1 MASVARHCHWF
12 ELEQL
17 PEPRKPNGLL
27 RVRTSKAK
35 SSQTMQ
41 INTHYIGADIAKDAI
56 ELHSNQIKLPAS
68 IANDKDGIKKLV
80 GLLKKAS
87 AKGPIHLVCEA
98 TGHYHK
104 ALCAALWLAAIRL
117 SVINPRQVRDFARA
131 ANRLA
136 KTDKLDAQILALY
149 GERMQPEPT
158 EPASATQVRLEALA
172 VRRRQLVEARS
183 EEIKRAAQTQDRQ
196 AKASIK
202 AHIGFL
208 DKQVAV
214 FDREMEACVLEDELL
229 AGKVERFCHVQGV
242 GKTTALMLL
251 AAAPELG
258 TLSKA
263 KITALAGLAPFDNS
277 SGAMKGVK
285 RISGGRMSIRAALYM
300 AAVSAARHNHVLKP
314 VYKRL
319 RDNGKT
325 FKQAI
330 TAVMRKLL
338 IHLNSLARECS
349 PRTPAAASGAG
360 SLRGGTSPSSTR

>member
-1 MASVARHCHWF
+1 M
-12 ELEQL
+12 
-17 PEPRKPNGLL
+17 G
-27 RVRTSKAK
+27 VRTTKDK
-35 SSQTMQ
+35 YSQTMQ
-41 INTHYIGADIAKDAI
+41 INTNYIGADVAKDAI
-56 ELHSNQIKLPAS
+56 ELHCNQIKLPTS
-68 IANDKDGIKKLV
+68 IANNKAGLKKLV

-87 AKGPIHLVCEA
+87 TKGPIHLICEA

-104 ALCAALWLAAIRL
+104 ALCGALWLVGIRL

-149 GERMQPEPT
+149 GERMQPKPSEPG
-158 EPASATQVRLEALA
+158 SATQVRLEALA
-172 VRRRQLVEARS
+172 VRRRQLVEVRS
-183 EEIKRAAQTQDRQ
+183 EEIKRVAQTQDRQ
-196 AKASIK
+196 AVASMK
-202 AHIGFL
+202 AHIRFL
-208 DKQVAV
+208 DKQVV
-214 FDREMEACVLEDELL
+214 FFDGEMEACVLEDELL
-229 AGKVERFCHVQGV
+229 VGKVERFCQVQGV

-258 TLSKA
+258 TLSKS
-263 KITALAGLAPFDNS
+263 KITALAGLAPFDSS
-277 SGAMKGVK
+277 SGVTKGVK

-300 AAVSAARHNHVLKP
+300 AAVSAARYNHVLKP

-319 RDNGKT
+319 RANGKT

-360 SLRGGTSPSSTR
+360 SLRGGISPSSTR

>member
-1 MASVARHCHWF
+1 
-12 ELEQL
+12 
-17 PEPRKPNGLL
+17 
-27 RVRTSKAK
+27 
-35 SSQTMQ
+35 MQ
-41 INTHYIGADIAKDAI
+41 IETHYIGADVAKDAI
-56 ELHSNQIKLPAS
+56 ELHSNRIKLPAS
-68 IANDKDGIKKLV
+68 IGNDKAGFKRLV
-80 GLLKKAS
+80 TLLKKAS
-87 AKGPIHLVCEA
+87 TKGPVHLVCEA

-104 ALCAALWLAAIRL
+104 ALCAALWLAGIRL

-149 GERMQPEPT
+149 GERMQPDPT
-158 EPASATQVRLEALA
+158 KPARATQVRLEALA

-208 DKQVAV
+208 DKQVAL
-214 FDREMEACVLEDELL
+214 FDREMESCVLEDQELSSK
-229 AGKVERFCHVQGV
+229 AERFCQVQGV

-258 TLSKA
+258 ALSKG
-263 KITALAGLAPFDNS
+263 KITALAGLAPFDSS
-277 SGAMKGVK
+277 SGTMKGVK
-285 RISGGRMSIRAALYM
+285 RISGGRMSIRGAIYM
-300 AAVSAARHNHVLKP
+300 AAVSAARHNDVLKP
-314 VYKRL
+314 FYKRL
-319 RDNGKT
+319 RADGKT

-360 SLRGGTSPSSTR
+360 SLRGGTSPSSTW